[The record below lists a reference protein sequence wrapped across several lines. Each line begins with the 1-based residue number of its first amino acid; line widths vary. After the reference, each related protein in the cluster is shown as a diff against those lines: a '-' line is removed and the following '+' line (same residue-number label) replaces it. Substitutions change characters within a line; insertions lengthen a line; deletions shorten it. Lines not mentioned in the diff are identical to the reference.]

1 MNDMQAKKILE
12 SMVAFIRQH
21 GEEEVAAINAS
32 ADNEFIVQKNNYV
45 SEEKIKI
52 SENFKNELD
61 NQEVRLKIEK
71 SKQQNAARIEKM
83 RKVNEIVENLRTEL
97 KSKVRQE
104 MRNDKASYK
113 KLMKELLIQV
123 SKDIQTL

>member
-21 GEEEVAAINAS
+21 GEEEVQAINAS

>member
-1 MNDMQAKKILE
+1 MNDMQAKKILD
-12 SMVAFIRQH
+12 SMVAFIKQH
-21 GEEEVAAINAS
+21 GDEEVAAINAS

-71 SKQQNAARIEKM
+71 SK
-83 RKVNEIVENLRTEL
+83 L
-97 KSKVRQE
+97 
-104 MRNDKASYK
+104 
-113 KLMKELLIQV
+113 
-123 SKDIQTL
+123 

>member
-104 MRNDKASYK
+104 MKKDKASYK
-113 KLMKELLIQV
+113 KLIKELLIQV
-123 SKDIQTL
+123 SIHIQTL

>member
-21 GEEEVAAINAS
+21 GEEEVQAINAS

-104 MRNDKASYK
+104 MRNDKAAYK